1 MQEGGAAWVLEPD
14 GPGSPPSSAT
24 GDPHHWQVTS
34 CSASVSVSTYTPP
47 RGGAGN
53 KPLDHHEAQATC
65 QHHIEGP
72 QGAVMLKPMMDVDG
86 RLGATLL
93 LLSSQCRWGAGHQTG
108 HHHYA
113 CVIVHPRS
121 GHLTMTDSWQDLYCH
136 LCSQRRDRAPGP
148 RYRAAGRQPPDFRAL
163 I

>member
-1 MQEGGAAWVLEPD
+1 MGAGAGRPRF
-14 GPGSPPSSAT
+14 PSQLCNWR
-24 GDPHHWQVTS
+24 P
-34 CSASVSVSTYTPP
+34 ASLASDQLFRVCFCLHIRPP

-53 KPLDHHEAQATC
+53 KPLDHHKAQATC

-108 HHHYA
+108 HHHYGF
-113 CVIVHPRS
+113 VIVHPCS
-121 GHLTMTDSWQDLYCH
+121 GHLTTTDSWQDLYCH
-136 LCSQRRDRAPGP
+136 LCSQRRDWAPGP